1 MKKIYLFLVF
11 KLISVHSCHCC
22 LNFSNNNVT
31 FNATNFE
38 YILHWSKHDLARD
51 VSFNVQYK
59 RYGQAEWLLLHG
71 CQNITR
77 VHCNLTNAIIDDV
90 EEFME
95 NQYFGRVMA
104 FSTNCTSDWVISKR
118 LNPRDDTY
126 LILPKL
132 NYIQHVNSITI
143 LMSSPSVPKRGK
155 DKWPITVE
163 DLYKNDRFEYHLNFF
178 NNEKQ
183 DTWQKTQ
190 TDRMFEVSGLSSDR
204 EYNGSVYVSIGN
216 DRRSA
221 IQYFMVR
228 TLPDYSLVMLIACF
242 IAVFVTILGGGLLFF
257 SCKYLKQ
264 QVKTP
269 HSLAF
274 KKSTTLPLMI
284 LPKEKVISSFTVGFC
299 PSTFVQNYEQKDPK
313 MSRKTW
319 QEISG
324 NSQLQMYASQSHGG
338 TTPGQD
344 STGDT
349 SKSYCPPKTFSS
361 PVSSVHYSEVL
372 DKTRSHVPYLQN
384 TTSYFF
390 TKVSEGEFEMNTHQ
404 AFAEDDGDVPSAFID
419 DPFKF
424 NLLSSLCSEE
434 STSVLNSI
442 SPLELLSSVKVR
454 DDGDSTA
461 HMEQTTEDRPMLQP
475 DLRFDGYT
483 CNQME
488 EHNPQ
493 HSLLGHGGGSYVL
506 QSPVENSSTDAL
518 DRTNVYKKA
527 MHSVL

>member
-1 MKKIYLFLVF
+1 METTRF
-11 KLISVHSCHCC
+11 SCHITN
-22 LNFSNNNVT
+22 LASNL
-31 FNATNFE
+31 FQAEMIIF
-38 YILHWSKHDLARD
+38 
-51 VSFNVQYK
+51 
-59 RYGQAEWLLLHG
+59 RYGQTEWLLQHG
-71 CQNITR
+71 CQNTTR
-77 VHCNLTNAIIDDV
+77 VHCNLTNAIIGDV

-104 FSTNCTSDWVISKR
+104 LSTNCTSDWVISKR

-143 LMSSPSVPKRGK
+143 LVSTPSVPKRGK
-155 DKWPITVE
+155 NKWPITVE

-178 NNEKQ
+178 NPEKQ

-190 TDRMFEVSGLSSDR
+190 TDRTFEVSGLSSDS

-216 DRRSA
+216 DRKSA

-228 TLPDYSLVMLIACF
+228 TLPDYSLVMLITCL

-257 SCKYLKQ
+257 SCKYIKH

-284 LPKEKVISSFTVGFC
+284 LPKEKVITSCTVGFC
-299 PSTFVQNYEQKDPK
+299 SSTFVENYEQKDPK
-313 MSRKTW
+313 TSRKTC

-324 NSQLQMYASQSHGG
+324 NSQLLMYVSQSHGG
-338 TTPGQD
+338 TIPGQD

-349 SKSYCPPKTFSS
+349 PKSYCPVKTFSS

-390 TKVSEGEFEMNTHQ
+390 SKVSEGDFQKNTQ
-404 AFAEDDGDVPSAFID
+404 QTFIDNDIDVSSSFID

-442 SPLELLSSVKVR
+442 SPLELISSVTVR

-461 HMEQTTEDRPMLQP
+461 HMEQTKGDRPTLQS
-475 DLRFDGYT
+475 DLCFDGYT

-488 EHNPQ
+488 EHNSQ
-493 HSLLGHGGGSYVL
+493 HSLLGHGGSSYVL

-518 DRTNVYKKA
+518 DRTNVYKKQC
-527 MHSVL
+527 VL